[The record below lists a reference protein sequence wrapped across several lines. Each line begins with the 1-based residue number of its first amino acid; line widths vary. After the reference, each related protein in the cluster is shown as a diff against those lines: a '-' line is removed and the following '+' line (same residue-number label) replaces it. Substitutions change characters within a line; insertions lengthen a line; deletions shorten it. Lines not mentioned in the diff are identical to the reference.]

1 MFTTA
6 TISNLSQFNVLT
18 MVYTI
23 IFKIN
28 KHANC
33 VHHLILKNE
42 HVCLYSNTGPRER
55 TAFNDY
61 NSASSHRLSM
71 GVPKQNKTKQNKQ
84 EPKTN
89 TVKVVHTLLVA
100 SRQNMNAILCRT
112 E

>member
-1 MFTTA
+1 MLTSVTN
-6 TISNLSQFNVLT
+6 SNLTQFKVLT
-18 MVYTI
+18 VVYTI

-28 KHANC
+28 KCSNC
-33 VHHLILKNE
+33 VHHLIFQNI
-42 HVCLYSNTGPRER
+42 HVCLYSNSGPTER
-55 TAFNDY
+55 VIFNGY

-71 GVPKQNKTKQNKQ
+71 GVPKQNKQ

-100 SRQNMNAILCRT
+100 SRQNMNDILCRT